1 MSWHLGKDLK
11 EVSSS
16 LCDLQGES
24 ILDRETK
31 KTKSQGRNLQE
42 KQGDQVIEIGYM
54 MAADLS
60 IRGSGL
66 VGLVGSNK
74 VSVFYIEHTKLTAD

>member
-31 KTKSQGRNLQE
+31 KTKS
-42 KQGDQVIEIGYM
+42 
-54 MAADLS
+54 
-60 IRGSGL
+60 
-66 VGLVGSNK
+66 
-74 VSVFYIEHTKLTAD
+74 